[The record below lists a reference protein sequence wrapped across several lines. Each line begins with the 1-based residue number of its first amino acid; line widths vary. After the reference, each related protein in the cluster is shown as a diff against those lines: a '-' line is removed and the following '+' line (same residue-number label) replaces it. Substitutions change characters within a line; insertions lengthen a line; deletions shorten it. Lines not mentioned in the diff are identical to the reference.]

1 MLRHRTGYMAYLD
14 CKPASP
20 NLTELLRSTLRRL
33 EQSERLSPDDPAL
46 REIKNAILRSIAELE
61 LARDQAPYAA

>member
-1 MLRHRTGYMAYLD
+1 MAYLG
-14 CKPASP
+14 CKPVSP
-20 NLTELLRSTLRRL
+20 SLSELLRSTLKRL
-33 EQSERLSPDDPAL
+33 EQNEHLSPNDPAL